1 MDIKGIDFVV
11 YDVSD
16 MARSMEFYRDKLGLE
31 LAEELGENNWAEFD
45 IAGQTL
51 ALCGSVSREWGVPY
65 APAQRPEAGFKGE
78 GAVALAVGDLDA
90 ALVELRTK
98 GVEAEVGKRDSTVC
112 YFAVVVDP
120 DGNRV
125 WLHQHYGH

>member
-1 MDIKGIDFVV
+1 MRRL
-11 YDVSD
+11 SD
-16 MARSMEFYRDKLGLE
+16 RR
-31 LAEELGENNWAEFD
+31 
-45 IAGQTL
+45 
-51 ALCGSVSREWGVPY
+51 
-65 APAQRPEAGFKGE
+65 AGFKGE

-98 GVEAEVGKRDSTVC
+98 GVEAEVGKRDSTGC

-125 WLHQHYGH
+125 WLHQHYGHESKS